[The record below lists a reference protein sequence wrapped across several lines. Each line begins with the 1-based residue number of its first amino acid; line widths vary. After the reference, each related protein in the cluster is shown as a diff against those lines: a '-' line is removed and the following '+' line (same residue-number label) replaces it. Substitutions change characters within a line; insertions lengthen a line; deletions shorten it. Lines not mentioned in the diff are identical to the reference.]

1 MAEAEILLVE
11 DNPDDLE
18 LALDAFRRT
27 PQPARLTVARDGVEA
42 IEALFG
48 PGGGKPGGALR
59 FVPRLV
65 LLDLKLPRMDGL
77 EVLQRIKFNAGSRPI
92 PVVILTSST
101 QERDIAESYRLGA
114 NSYIVKPVDFGAFVQ
129 TVEALCTYWL
139 IHNRSAGEMARV

>member
-1 MAEAEILLVE
+1 MPEAEILLVE
-11 DNPDDLE
+11 DNPDDVE

-27 PQPARLTVARDGVEA
+27 PQPARLQVARDGVEA

-48 PGGGKPGGALR
+48 PGGGKPGSALR

-77 EVLQRIKFNAGSRPI
+77 EVLQRIKFNATSRPI
-92 PVVILTSST
+92 PVVILTSSS

-114 NSYIVKPVDFGAFVQ
+114 NSYIVKPVDFGAFLRS
-129 TVEALCTYWL
+129 VEALCAYWL
-139 IHNRSAGEMARV
+139 IHNRAAGQLPQG